1 MDIKPKK
8 KEPGNIEDTY
18 ETLSKL
24 DLGIKVE
31 DIPETSDVK
40 ESLSQMLEV
49 LDNKIYHLLRSNKE
63 LMKEKQ

>member
-8 KEPGNIEDTY
+8 MQQGNIEDTY

-31 DIPETSDVK
+31 DIPETADVK
-40 ESLSQMLEV
+40 ESLS
-49 LDNKIYHLLRSNKE
+49 
-63 LMKEKQ
+63 

>member
-8 KEPGNIEDTY
+8 KEPSNIEDTY